1 MEGEIQSMRGIQ
13 TSISGFK
20 DGRRG
25 PGAMEYAWPLE
36 AGNGPQLIAS
46 KEAGISVL
54 LLQETKFCQNN
65 E

>member
-1 MEGEIQSMRGIQ
+1 MEREIQSMRGIQ

-25 PGAMEYAWPLE
+25 PGAMEYGWPLE

-54 LLQETKFCQNN
+54 
-65 E
+65 